1 MKVLFIGGNGNI
13 SWWCVEEAI
22 KRGYEVYELN
32 RGMTR
37 NTRRAVQPEV
47 HEIIADIRDEEAVR
61 HALDALNNEAFD
73 VVCDFICFN
82 DYQARQAIRLFTGK
96 CSQYIVISS
105 EAVYKR
111 ESRYLP
117 FRENTPQYSGDVG
130 DGYILGKINVEKA
143 FKDAYRKNGFPVTI
157 VRPGYTYDT
166 IIQMPVG
173 QNCFTA
179 PQKLI
184 KGYPFLMPGDGENL
198 VAPLHS
204 RDFAKAFIGLIGKKE
219 TIGEDYHIAA
229 EKLITWNEM
238 AMDILAAL
246 NLDVGNILHI
256 PYIEGLGIIDFYSS
270 IVNHQHMWHYLFDD
284 TKIKNVVPEWRQET
298 SFAEGIKET
307 VSWLLADTKRQ
318 RINPDCDRKL
328 ESVYARYWKGKRN
341 ELSDL

>member
-22 KRGYEVYELN
+22 ARGYEVYELN

-37 NTRRAVQPEV
+37 NTRRAVQHEV
-47 HEIIADIRDEEAVR
+47 HEIIADIRDEEAVLR
-61 HALDALNNEAFD
+61 AIDNETFD

-82 DYQARQAIRLFTGK
+82 EDQARQAIRIFSGK

-105 EAVYKR
+105 EAVYRR

-117 FRENTPQYSGDVG
+117 FRENTPQYSGDVE
-130 DGYILGKINVEKA
+130 DSYILGKINVEKT
-143 FKDAYRKNGFPVTI
+143 FRNEYRDSEFPVTI

-179 PQKLI
+179 PRKLI
-184 KGYPFLMPGDGENL
+184 EGYPFLMPGDGENL

-204 RDFAKAFIGLIGKKE
+204 RDFAKAFTGLIGKKE

-238 AMDILAAL
+238 AMDILLAL
-246 NLDVGNILHI
+246 NLDPGNILHI
-256 PYIEGLGIIDFYSS
+256 PYAEAVKITEFYSS
-270 IVNHQHMWHYLFDD
+270 VVNRQHMWHYIFDD
-284 TKIKNVVPEWRQET
+284 TKIKNVVSEWRQET

-318 RINPDCDRKL
+318 RINFDYDRKL
-328 ESVYARYWKGKRN
+328 ERIYARYWKGKRN

>member
-22 KRGYEVYELN
+22 KNGYEVYELN

-37 NTRRAVQPEV
+37 NTRRAVQREV
-47 HEIIADIRDEEAVR
+47 HEVIADIRDEEAVLR
-61 HALDALNNEAFD
+61 ALDDETFD
-73 VVCDFICFN
+73 VICDFICFN
-82 DYQARQAIRLFTGK
+82 ESQARQALRLFTGR

-105 EAVYKR
+105 EAVYRRK
-111 ESRYLP
+111 SSYLP
-117 FRENTPQYSGDVG
+117 FREDTPQYGGDVG
-130 DGYILGKINVEKA
+130 DSYILGKINVEKT
-143 FKDAYRKNGFPVTI
+143 FRDAYRNNGFPVTI

-204 RDFAKAFIGLIGKKE
+204 RDFAKAFAGLIGRKE

-238 AMDILAAL
+238 AMDILLAL
-246 NLDVGNILHI
+246 NLNPENILHI
-256 PYIEGLGIIDFYSS
+256 MYDDAIKITEFYSS
-270 IVNHQHMWHYLFDD
+270 VVNRQHMWHYIFNNA
-284 TKIKNVVPEWRQET
+284 KIKSIVPEWKQET
-298 SFAEGIKET
+298 EFSEGIRET
-307 VSWLLADTKRQ
+307 VTWLLAEEKRQ
-318 RINPDCDRKL
+318 RINPDYDRKL
-328 ESVYARYWKGKRN
+328 EGIYARYWKGKGN

>member
-22 KRGYEVYELN
+22 ARGYEVYELN

-37 NTRRAVQPEV
+37 NTRRAVQHEV
-47 HEIIADIRDEEAVR
+47 HEIIADIRDEEAVLR
-61 HALDALNNEAFD
+61 ALDNEKFD

-82 DYQARQAIRLFTGK
+82 EDQARQAIRIFSGK

-105 EAVYKR
+105 EAVYQR

-117 FRENTPQYSGDVG
+117 FREDTPQYSGEVG
-130 DGYILGKINVEKA
+130 DSYILGKINVEMI
-143 FKDAYRKNGFPVTI
+143 FSDAYRSDGFPVTI

-179 PQKLI
+179 PRKLI
-184 KGYPFLMPGDGENL
+184 EGYPFLMPGDGENL

-204 RDFAKAFIGLIGKKE
+204 RDFAKAFTGLIGKKE

-238 AMDILAAL
+238 AMDILLAL
-246 NLDVGNILHI
+246 NLDPGNILHI
-256 PYIEGLGIIDFYSS
+256 PYAEAVKITEFYSS
-270 IVNHQHMWHYLFDD
+270 VVNRQHMWHYIFDD
-284 TKIKNVVPEWRQET
+284 TKIKNVVSEWRQET

-318 RINPDCDRKL
+318 RINFDYDRKL
-328 ESVYARYWKGKRN
+328 ERIYARYWKGKRN